1 MRLFVALPLSED
13 ARARL
18 AALQSGVPGA
28 RWVAKDNLHVT
39 LRFIGE
45 TDRHGAEELDAGLA
59 GIRAPAFGL
68 TLGGVGFFD
77 RGRYAHTLWAGVEK
91 PEPVVFLRDKIESV
105 PVRAGFAPERR
116 KFSAHVP
123 LARLADVPSVRLGP
137 YLETRHGFAAGPYP
151 ITRFTL
157 YESRPGG
164 DGVHYEPLAEYPL
177 AGVG

>member
-18 AALQSGVPGA
+18 NALQSGVPGA
-28 RWVAKDNLHVT
+28 RWVDKGNLHVT

-45 TDRHGAEELDAGLA
+45 TDLHGAEELDAGLA

-68 TLGGVGFFD
+68 TLSGVGFFD
-77 RGRYAHTLWAGVEK
+77 RGRYAHTLWAGVER

-105 PVRAGFAPERR
+105 AVRAGFEPERR
-116 KFSAHVP
+116 KFSAHVT
-123 LARLADVPSVRLGP
+123 LARLEDVPSVRLGP
-137 YLETRHGFAAGPYP
+137 YIETRHGFAAGPYP

-157 YESRPGG
+157 FESRPGG

-177 AGVG
+177 AGVT

>member
-1 MRLFVALPLSED
+1 MRLFVALPLPED

-28 RWVAKDNLHVT
+28 RWVAPENLHVT

-45 TDRHGAEELDAGLA
+45 TDLHGAEDLDAGLA

-68 TLGGVGFFD
+68 TLARVGYFD
-77 RGRYAHTLWAGVEK
+77 RGRYAHTLWAGVER
-91 PEPVVFLRDKIESV
+91 PEPVAFLRDKIESV
-105 PVRAGFAPERR
+105 AVRAGFEPERR
-116 KFSAHVP
+116 KFSAHVT
-123 LARLADVPSVRLGP
+123 LARLDDVPSVRLGP

-151 ITRFTL
+151 ITHFTL
-157 YESRPGG
+157 FESHPGG
-164 DGVHYEPLAEYPL
+164 DGVHYEPIADYPL

>member
-28 RWVAKDNLHVT
+28 RWVDKDNLHVT

-45 TDRHGAEELDAGLA
+45 TDRHGAEELDAGLN

-68 TLGGVGFFD
+68 TLTGVGFFD

-91 PEPVVFLRDKIESV
+91 PEPVAFLRDKIESV
-105 PVRAGFAPERR
+105 AVRAGFEPERR
-116 KFSAHVP
+116 KFSAHVT
-123 LARLADVPSVRLGP
+123 LARLEDVPSARLGP
-137 YLETRHGFAAGPYP
+137 YIETRHGFSAGPYP

-157 YESRPGG
+157 FESRRGG

-177 AGVG
+177 SGIT

>member
-28 RWVAKDNLHVT
+28 RWVDQDNLHLT

-45 TDRHGAEELDAGLA
+45 TDRPGAEELDAGLA

-68 TLGGVGFFD
+68 SLNGVGFFD
-77 RGRYAHTLWAGVEK
+77 RGRTAHTLWAGVER

-105 PVRAGFAPERR
+105 AVRAGLAPERR
-116 KFSAHVP
+116 KFSAHVT
-123 LARLADVPSVRLGP
+123 LARLDGVPSVRLGP

-164 DGVHYEPLAEYPL
+164 GGVHYEPLAEYPL
-177 AGVG
+177 SGLG

>member
-1 MRLFVALPLSED
+1 MRLFVALPLPDD

-28 RWVAKDNLHVT
+28 RWVARDNLHVT

-45 TDRHGAEELDAGLA
+45 TDRHGAEEIDAGL
-59 GIRAPAFGL
+59 GSIRAPAFGL
-68 TLGGVGFFD
+68 TLAGVGFFD

-105 PVRAGFAPERR
+105 VVRAGLEPERR
-116 KFSAHVP
+116 KFSAHVT
-123 LARLADVPSVRLGP
+123 LARLDDVPSVRLGP

-151 ITRFTL
+151 MTRFIL
-157 YESRPGG
+157 FESHRGG
-164 DGVHYEPLAEYPL
+164 DGAHYEPLAEYPL
-177 AGVG
+177 AGVT

>member
-59 GIRAPAFGL
+59 GVRAPAFGL
-68 TLGGVGFFD
+68 TLCGVGFFD
-77 RGRYAHTLWAGVEK
+77 RGRYAHTLWAGVER

-105 PVRAGFAPERR
+105 AVRAGFAPERR
-116 KFSAHVP
+116 KFSAHVT
-123 LARLADVPSVRLGP
+123 LARLDDVPSVRLGP

-157 YESRPGG
+157 FESRPGG